1 MLRGIPR
8 RPAASRSCLSR
19 PRRALIPVAAGCAA
33 LLLIAGCGQAKS
45 AAATAP
51 SSSSPA
57 RSSITA
63 YLTCLRQHGVNVP
76 TTRPTTRP
84 TARPTGGF
92 GSPSAAMLKARQAC
106 ASLRPAGGFGFGGG
120 RFGTA
125 FQAFRTCMAA
135 HGEAI
140 PTTRP
145 SPPPTSPP
153 ASGAPRADRFLN
165 GLNPANPKVASAL
178 KACQSK
184 LPTFPRPSGSPSAA

>member
-1 MLRGIPR
+1 MLRAITR

-19 PRRALIPVAAGCAA
+19 PRHALIPVAAGCAA

-63 YLTCLRQHGVNVP
+63 YLTCLRQHGANVP
-76 TTRPTTRP
+76 ATRPPAPP
-84 TARPTGGF
+84 TARPAGGF

-165 GLNPANPKVASAL
+165 GLNPASPKVASAL